1 MTEKRGAVLYNRP
14 NRLLFLLNLMIF
26 RRTFVS
32 ELANSAGGVFTVLFS
47 IVLTVGLVQILSD
60 AVGGDV
66 GSTTVFELVAYS
78 SLVNMPPLLTV
89 SIFIAVLM
97 VMMRSWQDSEM
108 IVWFSTGGR
117 SLLSWIR
124 PVLQFALP
132 LIILVGVLSTAL
144 TPWAKAQIER
154 TTETFQQRDDVNRV
168 SPGRFIETA
177 GGNRVFFIE
186 DADNE
191 GTHIKNIFLSERTR
205 DGKEIVVQSD
215 AGEIVKTDEGDRYI
229 ALTDGRRY
237 EAGGTKSAAW
247 RVVDFV
253 RYDLLLQVRAD
264 AAIAKLGVDEIP
276 LQTLFALNTRA
287 AKGEILW
294 RFSWPL
300 AAFNLVLLAIPLSYT
315 NPRAGR
321 SLSLVIAV
329 LIFVLYLNGI
339 SIGQTW
345 VRGGKMEWYTGV
357 ILINGSVFL
366 ITAMLFIRRVWMT
379 RWLPLA
385 WTEWPYRLREARKER
400 AK

>member
-1 MTEKRGAVLYNRP
+1 
-14 NRLLFLLNLMIF
+14 MIF
-26 RRTFVS
+26 RRAFVS

-47 IVLTVGLVQILSD
+47 IVLTVGLVQILSE
-60 AVGGDV
+60 AAGGDV
-66 GSTTVFELVAYS
+66 ASTTVFELVAYS

-89 SIFIAVLM
+89 SLFIAVLM

-108 IVWFSTGGR
+108 IVWFSTGGQ
-117 SLLSWIR
+117 SLLAWIR
-124 PVLQFALP
+124 PVLRFAVP

-154 TTETFQQRDDVNRV
+154 TTSAFEQRDDVNRIT
-168 SPGRFIETA
+168 PGRFIETA

-186 DADNE
+186 DADAT
-191 GTHIKNIFLSERTR
+191 GTHIKNVFLSERTK
-205 DGKEIVVQSD
+205 DGKEIVVHSE

-229 ALTDGRRY
+229 SLTDGRRY
-237 EAGGTKSAAW
+237 EASGTQSAAW

-253 RYDLLLQVRAD
+253 RYDLLLKVKAD
-264 AAIAKLGVDEIP
+264 AAIAKMSVDEMP
-276 LQTLFALNTRA
+276 MQMLFALDTKA

-294 RFSWPL
+294 RVSWPL
-300 AAFNLVLLAIPLSYT
+300 AALNLVLLAIPLSYT

-329 LIFVLYLNGI
+329 LVFILYLNGI

-357 ILINGSVFL
+357 LLINGFVFAV
-366 ITAMLFIRRVWMT
+366 TALLFVRRVWMT
-379 RWLPLA
+379 RWLPLSV
-385 WTEWPYRLREARKER
+385 TEWPYRLSKSRKER
-400 AK
+400 A

>member
-1 MTEKRGAVLYNRP
+1 
-14 NRLLFLLNLMIF
+14 MIF

-47 IVLTVGLVQILSD
+47 IVLTVGLVQILSE
-60 AVGGDV
+60 AAGGDV
-66 GSTTVFELVAYS
+66 ASTTVFELVAYS

-89 SIFIAVLM
+89 SLFIAVLM

-108 IVWFSTGGR
+108 IVWFSTGGQ
-117 SLLSWIR
+117 SLLAWIR
-124 PVLQFALP
+124 PVLRFALP
-132 LIILVGVLSTAL
+132 LVILVGVLSTAL

-154 TTETFQQRDDVNRV
+154 TTSAFEQRDDVNRI

-177 GGNRVFFIE
+177 GGSRVFFIE
-186 DADNE
+186 DADE
-191 GTHIKNIFLSERTR
+191 TGTHIKNVFLSERTKE
-205 DGKEIVVQSD
+205 GKEIVVHSD

-229 ALTDGRRY
+229 SLTDGRRY
-237 EAGGTKSAAW
+237 EASGGQSAAW

-253 RYDLLLQVRAD
+253 RYDLLLQVKAD
-264 AAIAKLGVDEIP
+264 AAIAKMSVDEMP
-276 LQTLFALNTRA
+276 MQMLFALNTRA

-294 RFSWPL
+294 RLSWPL
-300 AAFNLVLLAIPLSYT
+300 AALNLALLAIPLSYT

-329 LIFVLYLNGI
+329 LVFILYLNGI

-345 VRGGKMEWYTGV
+345 VRGDKMEWYTGV
-357 ILINGSVFL
+357 LLINGFVFVV
-366 ITAMLFIRRVWMT
+366 TALLFVRRVWMT

-385 WTEWPYRLREARKER
+385 VTEWPYRLREAKKEHR
-400 AK
+400 A

>member
-1 MTEKRGAVLYNRP
+1 
-14 NRLLFLLNLMIF
+14 MIF
-26 RRTFVS
+26 RRAFVS

-47 IVLTVGLVQILSD
+47 IVLTVGLVQILSE
-60 AVGGDV
+60 AAGGDV
-66 GSTTVFELVAYS
+66 ASTTVFELVAYS

-89 SIFIAVLM
+89 SLFIAVLM

-108 IVWFSTGGR
+108 IVWFSTGGQ
-117 SLLSWIR
+117 SLLAWIR
-124 PVLQFALP
+124 PVLRFAVP

-154 TTETFQQRDDVNRV
+154 TTSAFEQRDDVNRIT
-168 SPGRFIETA
+168 PGRFIETA

-186 DADNE
+186 DADAT
-191 GTHIKNIFLSERTR
+191 GTHIKNVFLSERTKE
-205 DGKEIVVQSD
+205 GKEIIVHSE

-229 ALTDGRRY
+229 SLTDGCRY
-237 EAGGTKSAAW
+237 EASGTQSAAW

-253 RYDLLLQVRAD
+253 RYDLLLKVKAD
-264 AAIAKLGVDEIP
+264 AAIAKMSVDEMP
-276 LQTLFALNTRA
+276 MQMLFALDTKA

-294 RFSWPL
+294 RVSWPL
-300 AAFNLVLLAIPLSYT
+300 AALNLVLLAIPLSYT

-329 LIFVLYLNGI
+329 LVFILYLNGI

-357 ILINGSVFL
+357 LLINGFVFAV
-366 ITAMLFIRRVWMT
+366 TALLFVRRVWMT
-379 RWLPLA
+379 RWLPLSV
-385 WTEWPYRLREARKER
+385 TEWPYRLRKSRKER
-400 AK
+400 V